1 MSRTLNPATGH
12 QTKSPGSGA
21 QPEGQKPKQKYD
33 EVWRNTITPEGVPV
47 RMELGSRGDRLGAL
61 LIDLLLLYGAP
72 ILLLLALLFSGAFSL
87 LPGGENFGATLF
99 ALIRVLLF
107 LWYNFYFIYFEIRW
121 QGRTPGKRLLG
132 LRVVDRRGGQL
143 TSGAVFARNLMRELE
158 LFLPLSLLFVP
169 TGNTAEILIA
179 LLSLTWVGVFF
190 CIPFFNKDR
199 MRVGDMIAGTWVVRI
214 PKTVLMEDIVQNKPA
229 VADSKTN
236 RSASSRE
243 AYSFTDEQVD
253 AYGIYELQTLEEI
266 LRKPAVTA
274 KTIQEVAERIRK
286 KINWQTEPALEQG
299 INRFLSKSS
308 RFRVEEDR
316 AFLEAYYA
324 ALRRRLENR
333 MLFGQR
339 KENKHQKD

>member
-1 MSRTLNPATGH
+1 MSRALEPGKVSPARI
-12 QTKSPGSGA
+12 PGSGT
-21 QPEGQKPKQKYD
+21 PTEGKKTKQKLD
-33 EVWRNTITPEGVPV
+33 NVWRNTVTPEGVPV
-47 RMELGSRGDRLGAL
+47 RMELASRGDRLGAV

-72 ILLLLALLFSGAFSL
+72 ILLFLTLLFSGAFFY
-87 LPGGENFGATLF
+87 LPDGENFGATLF

-107 LWYNFYFIYFEIRW
+107 LWYNFYFIFFEIRW

-143 TSGAVFARNLMRELE
+143 TSGAIFARNLMRELE

-169 TGNTAEILIA
+169 TGDAAQALIA
-179 LLSLTWVGVFF
+179 LLSLVWVGVFL

-214 PKTVLMEDIVQNKPA
+214 PKTVLMEDIVQSNTP
-229 VADSKTN
+229 VADSKRN
-236 RSASSRE
+236 RSSSSHE
-243 AYSFTDEQVD
+243 AYSFTDTQVD

-286 KINWQTEPALEQG
+286 KIKWQAEPAGDQG